1 MLVEPF
7 KILPQT
13 SLSFISIFLQNQKK
27 KETIKKD
34 LKRRGVRE
42 VVVLS
47 RSGPHRPLTS
57 PGGKL

>member
-27 KETIKKD
+27 KETIKKRF
-34 LKRRGVRE
+34 KE
-42 VVVLS
+42 EEE
-47 RSGPHRPLTS
+47 
-57 PGGKL
+57 